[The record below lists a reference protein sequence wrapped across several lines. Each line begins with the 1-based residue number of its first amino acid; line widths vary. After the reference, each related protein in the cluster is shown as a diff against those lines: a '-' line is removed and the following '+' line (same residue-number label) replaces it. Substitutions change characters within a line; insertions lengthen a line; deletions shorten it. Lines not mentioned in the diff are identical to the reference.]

1 MAKTY
6 WLSPLAKEDDFG
18 DTFDKSPGG
27 IMYDAKTKMGPWA
40 NMTEKS
46 FKEFGLGRLGLD
58 LGQKYEMQ
66 KDGKWMKIAG

>member
-27 IMYDAKTKMGPWA
+27 IMYDAKTKMG
-40 NMTEKS
+40 
-46 FKEFGLGRLGLD
+46 
-58 LGQKYEMQ
+58 Y
-66 KDGKWMKIAG
+66 